1 MRRNMLWESGVLRL
15 INYHTSPICECRIKN
30 MSGAGAMASCLLC
43 THETSVPIPSTCI
56 KAAVTTVAGKL
67 ALKDRGEADRQ
78 HNKDQGQEDRQPNH
92 LHCLNKH

>member
-78 HNKDQGQEDRQPNH
+78 IPRINGQSA
-92 LHCLNKH
+92 